1 MCLTSLNIFP
11 IFSICNCI
19 TCLGKQNMLT
29 IRRHMQN
36 IKYLSIVNFV
46 NNCLITE
53 DDGRIYNTNLLIIVL

>member
-1 MCLTSLNIFP
+1 
-11 IFSICNCI
+11 
-19 TCLGKQNMLT
+19 
-29 IRRHMQN
+29 MQN